1 VLAGAVVTNAFV
13 ATPSRP
19 LLKTVERSRLSLQA
33 VDSFGNRVEA
43 GLLTLFD
50 PKKVRST

>member
-1 VLAGAVVTNAFV
+1 
-13 ATPSRP
+13 